1 MHHNTYDKMENTT
14 HSNDFTENVTKFI
27 RDQIEFDPK
36 NADDVIKKIGT
47 DKQTK
52 EMIDTILAI
61 EKIKKDM
68 DSKKIATPP

>member
-1 MHHNTYDKMENTT
+1 MENTT

-47 DKQTK
+47 DEQTK
-52 EMIDTILAI
+52 DMINTILAI
-61 EKIKKDM
+61 EKIKKEM
-68 DSKKIATPP
+68 DSKKTAIPP